1 MVDSQPSIFPFGI
14 RIDEPVAAITDL
26 LVSVVCLYAFMQMR
40 SRGLEAWP
48 QKHFRR
54 YFLLVSI
61 ATALGGII
69 GHGFLYAFS
78 FAWKLPG
85 WMVGIVSVALVE
97 RAAISHAQSLIKPR
111 IGNFFLVF
119 NIIEMCAIL
128 AITAITLDFKWV
140 EYHNAY
146 GLLVNV
152 AGFHGYIYYRTRD
165 QGSLIILSS
174 VGITTLASIVF
185 TNKLSPHTWFNYIDL
200 SHVLLAVAAYVMY
213 LGAIRLH
220 IRRVK
225 TRAPERPVLTRQR
238 SPIER

>member
-1 MVDSQPSIFPFGI
+1 MVEPQPSVFPFGI
-14 RIDEPVAAITDL
+14 RIDEPVAVITDL
-26 LVSVVCLYAFMQMR
+26 LVSAVCLYAFVQMR
-40 SRGLEAWP
+40 NAGLESWP

-54 YFLLVSI
+54 YFLLVAI

-119 NIIEMCAIL
+119 NIIEMCVIL
-128 AITAITLDFKWV
+128 ALTAITLDFKWV

-146 GLLVNV
+146 GLVVNV
-152 AGFHGYIYYRTRD
+152 AGFHGYTYYRTRD
-165 QGSLIILSS
+165 RGSLIILGS
-174 VGITTLASIVF
+174 VVITAFASIVF

-200 SHVLLAVAAYVMY
+200 SHVLLTVAAYVMY

-220 IRRVK
+220 VRRVK
-225 TRAPERPVLTRQR
+225 TRAPERQLVTKQR